1 MPSTPT
7 RLLIVDDSALMRKYL
22 REIFQSEGGVEIAI
36 AHNGEEAL
44 RLIPEFKPHV
54 ITLDIN
60 MPVMDG
66 LTCLSHIMT
75 LYPCPVVMVSSL
87 THEGAI
93 ATLEALELG
102 AIDYIPKPDGTISL
116 NIMEL
121 KDTLVRCVKNAA
133 KARIRKTKGLTERL
147 RNEREHVAIQ
157 AQVEFRSS
165 RITRFDR
172 KTSTA
177 SQVTRVQEPAR
188 PPEDR
193 MVLIGVST
201 GGPSTLE
208 EILPL
213 LPADYPYPIVI
224 AQHMPGSFTRVLAER
239 MNNMCA
245 VSVTEVTRPTLLEPG
260 KVYVGR
266 GDADIIIAKRAQGL
280 YALSVPMSSEYLW
293 HPSVDK
299 LVYSALEHCPAESLI
314 GVLLTGMG
322 YDGAAAMAEMFQ
334 KGGKTIAESEETAII
349 FGMPAEL
356 IERKGAKMV
365 LPSHKIARQLI
376 QWASI

>member
-1 MPSTPT
+1 MPSTLT

-22 REIFQSEGGVEIAI
+22 REIFQEEGGFDIAI

-44 RLIPEFKPHV
+44 QLIPDFKPHV
-54 ITLDIN
+54 VTLDIN

-102 AIDYIPKPDGTISL
+102 AVDYIPKPDGTISL
-116 NIMEL
+116 NIMSL
-121 KDTLVRCVKNAA
+121 SDTLVRCVKNAA
-133 KARIRKTKGLTERL
+133 KARIRKTRGLTERL
-147 RNEREHVAIQ
+147 RNEREKTKQNSIS
-157 AQVEFRSS
+157 RSLSPASKSVVLS
-165 RITRFDR
+165 RNK
-172 KTSTA
+172 KTNA
-177 SQVTRVQEPAR
+177 LFPDEGL
-188 PPEDR
+188 
-193 MVLIGVST
+193 VLIGVST

-208 EILPL
+208 DILPQ

-239 MNNMCA
+239 INNICNVTVIE
-245 VSVTEVTRPTLLEPG
+245 VSRPTLLEAG
-260 KVYVGR
+260 KVYIGR
-266 GDADIIIAKRAQGL
+266 GDADLIIAKRAQGL
-280 YALSVPMSSEYLW
+280 YALSVPMANEYLW

-299 LVYSALEHCPAESLI
+299 LVYSALEHCPAENLI

-322 YDGAAAMAEMFQ
+322 YDGAEAMTEIF
-334 KGGKTIAESEETAII
+334 KRGGKTIAESEETAII

-356 IERKGAKMV
+356 INRKGAKMI
-365 LPSHKIARQLI
+365 LPSHRIARQLI
-376 QWASI
+376 QWAP